1 VEPNP
6 LLSRLQGP
14 GAEALAAIIVDTAL
28 DAPVGELVPEAAAA
42 KTARAALEGWLS
54 SPDATRALG
63 RLVEAL
69 VARLAAEPKALRD
82 VVARDVRVALRE
94 VVGRPFSPDRQL
106 VLTIIDRGPMR
117 ELVRALLLDAVLE
130 FGRRASA
137 PVAGVAR
144 GLGSLARFAGET
156 VKAKSGTLG
165 SLVGAVS
172 GEVERQLERRAV
184 EFVDAALGGVFGQL
198 ADAIADP
205 RRAAEAAE
213 LRMALFDGA
222 MELTLPQLSREL
234 VNLDVAGGAEVLRD
248 GLRRWLASPDA
259 DRQLGEL
266 ARFVLERDAARSG
279 RQVLAELGLL
289 DVTRSTA
296 VPQVAAFLRRL
307 AASPAFGQWL
317 SAAEP

>member
-1 VEPNP
+1 
-6 LLSRLQGP
+6 
-14 GAEALAAIIVDTAL
+14 
-28 DAPVGELVPEAAAA
+28 
-42 KTARAALEGWLS
+42 
-54 SPDATRALG
+54 
-63 RLVEAL
+63 VEAL